1 MNKIIDLRSDT
12 VTKPT
17 DEMRKVMA
25 SAIVGD
31 DVYKDDPTVNE
42 LEKYAAEITG
52 KQSAIFVPSGTMGNQ
67 ICIKTHT
74 NPGEE
79 IILHRKSHI
88 FVYELGAPAVI
99 SGVLTKLLDG
109 PDGAIDIDELK
120 AGIQQ
125 GDMHHAK
132 TTLICMENTHNV
144 CGGTVVDLEHMKKI
158 YDIAKENNIKVHL
171 DGARIFNAAAALG
184 VEAKEIAKYS
194 DSVMFCLSKGL
205 GAPVGSM
212 ICGNKDFIEKAM
224 RVRKMLGGTMRQAG
238 IIASAGLF
246 ALKTMPD
253 KLYLDHEKARFFAEG
268 LMGHKNINIDLSS
281 VQTNMVNVDFIDTA
295 YDSYDISNM
304 LKDKNILVNG
314 DKNIKRMRFVFHRDV
329 DMKDTQ
335 IAIEALKQ
343 ILN

>member
-17 DEMRKVMA
+17 EEMRKAMS

-42 LEKYAAEITG
+42 LEKYAAIVMG

-88 FVYELGAPAVI
+88 FVYELGAPAII

-109 PDGAIDIDELK
+109 KDGAIDIKELIS
-120 AGIQQ
+120 GIQE

-144 CGGTVVDLEHMKKI
+144 CGGTIVSVEHMKKV

-184 VEAKEIAKYS
+184 VDACEIAKYC

-212 ICGNKDFIEKAM
+212 ICGDVDFIEKAM

-238 IIASAGLF
+238 IIASAGLL

-253 KLYLDHEKARFFAEG
+253 KLCLDHEKALFFAEG
-268 LMGHKNINIDLSS
+268 LMGHRNVDIDIPS
-281 VQTNMVNVDFIDTA
+281 VQTNMVNVDFINTA
-295 YDSYDISNM
+295 FDSYDISIM

-314 DKNIKRMRFVFHRDV
+314 DKNINRMRFVFHRDV